1 MSAYDENLPP
11 LAVINERQRVMRDL
25 LYNLRDS
32 FRKVELDTLA
42 NKKDVENLHADVQA
56 LTRAVERGNRILM
69 GLLVSAVL
77 GSTSITAAI
86 ILSTA
91 KVKFHFLP

>member
-1 MSAYDENLPP
+1 MTSYDDAVPP
-11 LAVINERQRVMRDL
+11 LVVINERQRVMSAAL
-25 LYNLRDS
+25 TNLRDR

-42 NKKDVENLHADVQA
+42 NTKDIVSLHDDVQA

-77 GSTSITAAI
+77 GSTGITAAI
-86 ILSTA
+86 LLSTA
-91 KVKFHFLP
+91 KVKLHLP

>member
-1 MSAYDENLPP
+1 MSAYDDAIPP
-11 LAVINERQRVMRDL
+11 LAVINERQRVTQGL
-25 LYNLRDS
+25 VTNLRDR

-42 NKKDVENLHADVQA
+42 NTKDISGLSADVQK
-56 LTRAVERGNRILM
+56 LTAAVERGNRILV

-77 GSTSITAAI
+77 GSTSVTAAI

-91 KVKFHFLP
+91 KHRLHLP

>member
-1 MSAYDENLPP
+1 MTSYDDAVPP
-11 LAVINERQRVMRDL
+11 LVVINERQRVMSAAL
-25 LYNLRDS
+25 TNLRDR

-42 NKKDVENLHADVQA
+42 NTKDIGSLHEDVQA

-77 GSTSITAAI
+77 GSTGITAAI
-86 ILSTA
+86 LLSTA
-91 KVKFHFLP
+91 KVKLHLP